1 MRELA
6 SDPSLLATDAA
17 DYLVRNGVPFR
28 TAHEVV
34 GKVLRDA
41 EKRGEPWTKTP
52 LPRLREFAPE
62 FGADFHDALS
72 VEASL
77 AAHSVAGGTAPT
89 VRPHGNRR
97 MAQETRGA
105 RKRRNETQPISQTTE
120 GRKMSAKHVAHE
132 AATEAKKMSAAEQT
146 QSSAPAPTPMNVPDS
161 IPSRALPKGFKYATA
176 ACGLR
181 RKNRLDLGMIV
192 ADGPCTAAGIFTSNL
207 VKAAPVLLC
216 QKHLASAA
224 SKIRAVVV
232 NSGNANCANGPTGM
246 RASRATAKKT
256 AQVLG
261 CRAEQ
266 VLVCSTG
273 VIGVTLP
280 VEKILAALPDL
291 KRTAADAPGN
301 YDSFTQAIMTTDT
314 RPKWAAASC
323 RIGGKTIRLLGCAK
337 GAGMISPNMATMLA
351 YLVTDAAASPKV
363 LHAALKDVAQRTFN
377 AITVDGDMST
387 NDTALLL
394 ASGAS
399 RSWGAPA
406 ISAGTR
412 DYKAFVVALEKV
424 CRKLA
429 LAIVSD
435 GEGASRVIEIEV
447 VGAPNDAAAAKVANT
462 IATSPLVKT
471 ALIRRRSKL
480 GKNFGRSRTRGSSFQ
495 PGSFRDSHG
504 RNSGLR
510 WRSRAAF

>member
-1 MRELA
+1 
-6 SDPSLLATDAA
+6 
-17 DYLVRNGVPFR
+17 
-28 TAHEVV
+28 
-34 GKVLRDA
+34 
-41 EKRGEPWTKTP
+41 
-52 LPRLREFAPE
+52 
-62 FGADFHDALS
+62 
-72 VEASL
+72 
-77 AAHSVAGGTAPT
+77 
-89 VRPHGNRR
+89 
-97 MAQETRGA
+97 
-105 RKRRNETQPISQTTE
+105 
-120 GRKMSAKHVAHE
+120 MSAKHVAHE

-161 IPSRALPKGFKYATA
+161 IPARALPRGFKYATA

-181 RKNRLDLGMIV
+181 RKNRIDLGMIV

-216 QKHLASAA
+216 QKNRVSAG
-224 SKIRAVVV
+224 SKIRAIVV
-232 NSGNANCANGPTGM
+232 NSGNANCANGKTGM
-246 RASRATAKKT
+246 RASKATAKT
-256 AQVLG
+256 AAQVIG

-291 KRTAADAPGN
+291 KRTATDAAGS

-323 RIGGKTIRLLGCAK
+323 RVGGKTIRLLGCAK
-337 GAGMISPNMATMLA
+337 GAGMIHPNMATMLA
-351 YLVTDAAASPKV
+351 FLVTDASASTKV

-377 AITVDGDMST
+377 AITVDGDTST

-406 ISAGTR
+406 ISAGGR

-435 GEGASRVIEIEV
+435 GEGASRVVEIEV

-471 ALIRRRSKL
+471 ALAGGDPNWGRILAAAGRAGVPFKPERSAIRMAGIRVYDGGRALPFDEGVAHEKL
-480 GKNFGRSRTRGSSFQ
+480 MASAVPIEMNLRAGRGRARVWTCDFTAEYVHINASYRT
-495 PGSFRDSHG
+495 
-504 RNSGLR
+504 
-510 WRSRAAF
+510 